1 MYTAKSTH
9 RSCYLETGHNFGLLH
24 LSPYLLLRA
33 MFFRHLSVIKSLVS
47 GAHVFPRIPAAQRV
61 SFCRMALPLGLAF
74 GSTALFIQP
83 LHLESP
89 RRPSVEERLKPR
101 ESLVIPSKSNKD
113 ADESVSTT
121 MEDIAEE
128 AEEESAFDE
137 RTGEINWDC
146 PCLGGMAD
154 GPCGEQFKQAFS
166 CFVFSEAE
174 PKGID
179 CVDKFK
185 LMQDCFREHPEVY
198 ADEIAA
204 DEAAEAEAVAE
215 SKKSED
221 ASTDAESLSD
231 SKA

>member
-1 MYTAKSTH
+1 
-9 RSCYLETGHNFGLLH
+9 
-24 LSPYLLLRA
+24 
-33 MFFRHLSVIKSLVS
+33 
-47 GAHVFPRIPAAQRV
+47 
-61 SFCRMALPLGLAF
+61 
-74 GSTALFIQP
+74 
-83 LHLESP
+83 
-89 RRPSVEERLKPR
+89 
-101 ESLVIPSKSNKD
+101 
-113 ADESVSTT
+113 
-121 MEDIAEE
+121 
-128 AEEESAFDE
+128 
-137 RTGEINWDC
+137 
-146 PCLGGMAD
+146 MAD